1 MHEHMFWLLI
11 LFGTSQLQA
20 NFSVE
25 YSFCSTARITHRMKI
40 NQNPFPFIFQKWL
53 FIPCNSLHFD
63 RLQHLGCKQAAAN
76 TCKNLP
82 KTNPAA
88 CMQAVLAVS
97 TWKKLTPAAFTS
109 RSSQPTADP
118 APQSRD
124 VALAPRARLILFY
137 QQKKRPVW
145 DSQATSAGE
154 LCAVCLLL
162 FFFFFPS
169 PFTRRKVCLLAAG
182 SGRDRNA
189 MHAQTAQYF
198 LLLQPSA
205 PGTAP
210 APELKPSVAQRRKRG
225 GSRNASSFMASGFLT
240 VNLCGVAGE
249 MCQVGGCCSSAVRRS
264 PWRRENTK
272 SEGSVVSLQKA
283 MFIL

>member
-154 LCAVCLLL
+154 LCAVCLPL
-162 FFFFFPS
+162 FFFSFP
-169 PFTRRKVCLLAAG
+169 P
-182 SGRDRNA
+182 
-189 MHAQTAQYF
+189 
-198 LLLQPSA
+198 LLLEERFVCWPLA
-205 PGTAP
+205 RGGTGMRCMPRPRSISCCCSPLRRARLQHRSSNP
-210 APELKPSVAQRRKRG
+210 RSHSEENEAAPETPRVLWRA
-225 GSRNASSFMASGFLT
+225 GF
-240 VNLCGVAGE
+240 
-249 MCQVGGCCSSAVRRS
+249 
-264 PWRRENTK
+264 
-272 SEGSVVSLQKA
+272 
-283 MFIL
+283 